1 MTASGALTRDALELA
16 QHAVDPQT
24 HEETIR
30 LRQEMN
36 VARTLLDRLE
46 DQRVDELDERARG
59 LVLRGLDILFVREPL
74 VLGDE
79 MTPGRLEL
87 ALEVAEL
94 ELDVL
99 TRSDAEDDLAP
110 RGDPQFVDRLHVGWI
125 GDRYEQALAVKGI
138 GHGVGPDKRAR
149 LDRVGCI
156 ANDTETAQVDVREV
170 ETLGDL
176 ASDRHTGCAA
186 ANAGRGH
193 PPRMSWTRAASSCG
207 LNGFAM

>member
-1 MTASGALTRDALELA
+1 
-16 QHAVDPQT
+16 
-24 HEETIR
+24 
-30 LRQEMN
+30 MN
-36 VARTLLDRLE
+36 VACTLLDRLE
-46 DQRVDELDERARG
+46 DQRVDELDERPRG
-59 LVLRGLDILFVREPL
+59 LVLRGLDLFFVREPL
-74 VLGDE
+74 VFRDE
-79 MTPGRLEL
+79 MTARRLEL

-110 RGDPQFVDRLHVGWI
+110 RGDPQFINRLHVGWI
-125 GDRYEQALAVKGI
+125 GDRYEQTLAVKGI

-149 LDRVGCI
+149 LDCVSCI
-156 ANDTETAQVDVREV
+156 ANHAETAQIDEREV
-170 ETLGDL
+170 ETIGDL
-176 ASDRHTGCAA
+176 ASYRHTGCAA